1 MRMIRRLCPCW
12 RKRWRL
18 RSALSPDA
26 LHALLLQPLKMC
38 GSVRVGALAMVH
50 VLVIGHV
57 ASALVLVGA
66 GVVALALGI
75 ALALAL
81 GGALAFALGDAVIG
95 LLVDDRFARIVD
107 VQSQWQYL
115 IWRLV
120 PIDRLDTDFTKSLSV
135 RQVPWWRGL
144 PSWNLVPLYHTLKQT
159 TRTNRGSLRR
169 SDRAVFW
176 HVEFSDLSVREH
188 ELWARTQFWARTRR
202 CRYN

>member
-26 LHALLLQPLKMC
+26 LHALLLQPLKIC

-75 ALALAL
+75 AL
-81 GGALAFALGDAVIG
+81 GGALAFALGDAFIG

-120 PIDRLDTDFTKSLSV
+120 PIDRLDTDFTESLSV
-135 RQVPWWRGL
+135 RQVTWWRFV
-144 PSWNLVPLYHTLKQT
+144 PRWNLAPLYHTLKQT
-159 TRTNRGSLRR
+159 TLTNRG
-169 SDRAVFW
+169 
-176 HVEFSDLSVREH
+176 
-188 ELWARTQFWARTRR
+188 
-202 CRYN
+202 